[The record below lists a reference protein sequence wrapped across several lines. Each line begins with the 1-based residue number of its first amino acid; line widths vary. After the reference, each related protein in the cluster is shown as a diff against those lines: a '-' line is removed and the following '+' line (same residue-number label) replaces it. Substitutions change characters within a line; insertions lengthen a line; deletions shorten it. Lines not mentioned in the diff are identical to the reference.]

1 MSLKHSFIPL
11 STITILIDWQIFSVK
26 RFKID
31 VKKRQTLRVLK
42 WLTFIETNC
51 NKLLFLWFTEEQ
63 DDEDNKSRIVVVYLD
78 KEMTF
83 EMVSIWVNILLEFV
97 YSMYFLILLL
107 LESLGF
113 TVTILTTRIFDSNKV
128 RLSIMAS

>member
-42 WLTFIETNC
+42 WLIFIETNC

-113 TVTILTTRIFDSNKV
+113 TVTILTTRIFDTTLIKYV
-128 RLSIMAS
+128 

>member
-1 MSLKHSFIPL
+1 MSTFPIINLSKKNIVVLWASLSKTAPVSLKHSFIPL

-63 DDEDNKSRIVVVYLD
+63 DDEDNKSRIAVVYLD
-78 KEMTF
+78 REMTF

-107 LESLGF
+107 L
-113 TVTILTTRIFDSNKV
+113 
-128 RLSIMAS
+128 